1 MIWYKFSLNN
11 HDENEWGDLVDWGA
25 ISGHRQ
31 DLSRKQ
37 GFHAGQDIWSQL
49 VFMIVKVQR

>member
-1 MIWYKFSLNN
+1 MIWYKLSLNN
-11 HDENEWGDLVDWGA
+11 HDENEWEDLVDWGA

-37 GFHAGQDIWSQL
+37 GFHAGQDIWSHL
-49 VFMIVKVQR
+49 VFMIAKV